1 MAFGAGLTR
10 GAQLLTHRTIETL
23 RPTEA
28 PYRVTDQ
35 RCKGLAVRVAS
46 SGVKTWDLA
55 YRIRGTAK
63 MRRLSLGRTTD
74 VSLEQAR
81 ERANELTSAARSGR
95 DLVAEEEDARGAAAS
110 RVTVE
115 KLIDLYLR
123 RRVVGRLLN
132 ALGDLGHCE
141 VLVAIVDRLEL
152 APVDRNDSPREKV
165 ELTAQHDELRARRA
179 DRRPAVAAEVGDR
192 LEVRHQSAGQPHQLD
207 VALGLPFEPPARLDA
222 IEIAVEVDLQKR
234 RRMIG

>member
-10 GAQLLTHRTIETL
+10 GAQLLTHRSIETL
-23 RPTEA
+23 RPAEA

-35 RCKGLAVRVAS
+35 RCKGLAVRIAP

-55 YRIRGTAK
+55 YRIRGAAK

-81 ERANELTSAARSGR
+81 ERANELTGAARGGR

-110 RVTVE
+110 RVTVG

-123 RRVVGRLLN
+123 RRVIGRLRTGKSIESRLRRTL
-132 ALGDLGHCE
+132 APILQRHAADICRRDIPRDLG
-141 VLVAIVDRLEL
+141 
-152 APVDRNDSPREKV
+152 
-165 ELTAQHDELRARRA
+165 QH
-179 DRRPAVAAEVGDR
+179 RRPGQRSRSGKAQAGLHRDVPVGAFAGHRRRGSDR
-192 LEVRHQSAGQPHQLD
+192 GARGVRPWNSARSGAD
-207 VALGLPFEPPARLDA
+207 CRRNRD
-222 IEIAVEVDLQKR
+222 AVEVVGVR
-234 RRMIG
+234 CAFS